1 MSPKRLTT
9 GNAVHRG
16 RSLPRRRSRALSA
29 SLLLATAAV
38 AGPASQT
45 AAHADA
51 ARNVLVVGNAVAGTI
66 SFIDATTLTNLG
78 SFSVIPDLQRVFASW
93 TPAQWVGYAAANADE
108 ATVDPAVGGT
118 RYVDDFAI
126 SPDGTTIYVSRGNL
140 DDVAAFNL
148 VTHQELWVE
157 PVDGIHADHLGLSPD
172 GTKVVVSATT
182 SSEAEVYDAADGSL
196 IGKFSTGT
204 YPHQNTFTADGKYIY
219 NESIGVTSLPYALN
233 ALKGSLQLEKVDA
246 STLKVVKVWSFPY
259 GLRPFVIAPDGTTMY
274 ADMSYLNGFIK
285 YDLNTS
291 QTLAT
296 VQQPLSAK
304 AASETYDDYPQNS
317 AHHGIALSGDATKL
331 CDVGTID
338 DYTKIVGTGSL
349 STAATV
355 TYPAGS
361 IPYWALTS
369 ADGNY
374 CYVSL
379 SAGNAVSVIDYA
391 TGTEVA
397 RVQVGSFPQRERNAA
412 VPEPVIAGLSPSNG

>member
-1 MSPKRLTT
+1 MPRKRLITT
-9 GNAVHRG
+9 
-16 RSLPRRRSRALSA
+16 SSA
-29 SLLLATAAV
+29 SLVLAAAFA
-38 AGPASQT
+38 AGPVAQ
-45 AAHADA
+45 APARADA
-51 ARNVLVVGNAVAGTI
+51 DRGVLVVGNAVAGTI
-66 SFIDATTLTNLG
+66 SFIDASTLTNLG
-78 SFSVIPDLQRVFASW
+78 SFSVIPDLQAVFASW
-93 TPAQWVGYAAANADE
+93 NPAQWIGYAAATADE
-108 ATVDPAVGGT
+108 AQVDPSVGGT

-148 VTHQELWVE
+148 VTHQELWVSQ
-157 PVDGIHADHLGLSPD
+157 VDGIHADHLALSPD

-182 SSEAEVYDAADGSL
+182 AADAEEFNAADGTL
-196 IGKFSTGT
+196 VGKYTTGT

-219 NESIGVTSLPYALN
+219 NESIGVTSIPYALN

-246 STLKVVKVWSFPY
+246 STLKVVKVWTFPY

-296 VQQPLSAK
+296 VQQPYSTT
-304 AASETYDDYPQNS
+304 AASESYDNYPQNS
-317 AHHGIALSGDATKL
+317 AHHGIALSGDDTKL

-338 DYTKIVGTGSL
+338 DYTKIVSTSSL
-349 STAATV
+349 STTATV
-355 TYPAGS
+355 TYPTGS

-369 ADGNY
+369 ANGAY

-379 SAGNAVSVIDYA
+379 SAGNAVSVVDYA
-391 TGTEVA
+391 TGAEVA
-397 RVQVGSFPQRERNAA
+397 RIPVGNFPQRERTAT
-412 VPEPVIAGLSPSNG
+412 VPQSVIAGLSSSNG